1 MNNRQR
7 KKLQAKMKF
16 NLPNVPHFTAV
27 ERWNLFHTFSVYIA
41 AGLRIFLS
49 YEIYGVPKCIS
60 EKYSQEEFD
69 ENFKPDKKFFDDL
82 QDEIEKMIEEKNKIP
97 KFDLHKE
104 ISPKMKEWRGIL
116 IKMLWA
122 FEQIR
127 DEYPDSPHKKWH
139 DEQFLSLL
147 EKGIMPMEID
157 EEADEFGFYELKL
170 NGEETPQEVW
180 DDEEKYR
187 EKIQDGLNLF
197 AKHFL
202 SLWD

>member
-16 NLPNVPHFTAV
+16 NLPNVPHFTAT

-49 YEIYGVPKCIS
+49 YEIFGVPRNIA

-69 ENFKPDKKFFDDL
+69 ENFKPDKNFYEELTKEVDK
-82 QDEIEKMIEEKNKIP
+82 IIEEKNKIP
-97 KFDLHKE
+97 EFDLNKE
-104 ISPKMKEWRGIL
+104 ISPEMKEWRGIL

-127 DEYPDSPHKKWH
+127 DDYPDSPHGKWH

-147 EKGIMPMEID
+147 EKEIMPMEIGEED
-157 EEADEFGFYELKL
+157 ECGLYEVKF

-187 EKIQDGLNLF
+187 EEIPEGLDLF

>member
-7 KKLQAKMKF
+7 KKLQAKIKF
-16 NLPNVPHFTAV
+16 NLPNVPHFTAT

-49 YEIYGVPKCIS
+49 YEIYGVPRDIA
-60 EKYSQEEFD
+60 EKYHQD
-69 ENFKPDKKFFDDL
+69 EPDEDFKPDKKFFDDL
-82 QDEIEKMIEEKNKIP
+82 HDEIEKMIEEKNKIP
-97 KFDLHKE
+97 AFDLHKE
-104 ISPKMKEWRGIL
+104 ISPEMKEWRGIL
-116 IKMLWA
+116 TKMLWT

-127 DEYPDSPHKKWH
+127 DDYPNSPHKKWH
-139 DEQFLSLL
+139 NEQFWSLL
-147 EKGIMPMEID
+147 KKGIMPMEIE

-170 NGEETPQEVW
+170 NGEETPQEVL

-187 EKIQDGLNLF
+187 EKIQDCLNLF
-197 AKHFL
+197 AKYFL